1 MRRERNCT
9 RRDDLLRVG
18 VDRRRLLA
26 DRELDARRV
35 EDRAAARRD
44 DDRLA
49 VLALGHLPERRSVD
63 PLQPDGAPERADEDE
78 SEDREQ
84 EANAPVGLLVGGAH
98 YFFVRS
104 TYP

>member
-1 MRRERNCT
+1 MPRPAGMTIASRCWRWAICPS
-9 RRDDLLRVG
+9 
-18 VDRRRLLA
+18 
-26 DRELDARRV
+26 DAALTPCSQTA
-35 EDRAAARRD
+35 RA
-44 DDRLA
+44 
-49 VLALGHLPERRSVD
+49 
-63 PLQPDGAPERADEDE
+63 ERADEDE